1 MKVIINLKKL
11 QTASHTRGIGVY
23 TRHLIAALQKAYPAD
38 HFVPT
43 SHSHADLKGD
53 VLHYPYFDPFFLSLK
68 RSRKIPTIV
77 TVHDLIPLRF
87 PSHFKPGL
95 RGKLKWWLQRAA
107 LRQVDHV
114 ITDSDS
120 SKSDILKLVALP
132 PSRISVIPLGPN
144 QSELVPAKLSK
155 KLIAQYALPSRYLLY
170 VGDLN
175 WNKNLPGLI
184 KAFTALKD
192 KDLRLVLVGKVF
204 TDKPNIPQYH
214 ALTKA
219 IATSGKAES
228 VILLGYVPAHH
239 LSLIYSLATLYVQP
253 SWYEGFGLPVLEAM
267 KYGCPVASSSR
278 GSLKEI
284 GGEAVAYFDP
294 AKDMSEVIEA
304 LLRSPARLAELSQ
317 LGLAR
322 AKQFSWAKTARL
334 THAVYEKVL
343 AARS

>member
-1 MKVIINLKKL
+1 MKVIISLKKL
-11 QTASHTRGIGVY
+11 NNISHTRGIGVY

-38 HFVPT
+38 DFVPT
-43 SHSHADLKGD
+43 SHNTDLRGD
-53 VLHYPYFDPFFLSLK
+53 LLHYPYFDPFFLSLK
-68 RSRKIPTIV
+68 RAKKIPTIV

-87 PSHFKPGL
+87 PRHFPSGL
-95 RGKLKWWLQRAA
+95 RGRLKWWLQRQA
-107 LRQVDHV
+107 LRHVDHV

-120 SKSDILKLVALP
+120 SKSDILKLVGLP
-132 PSRISVIPLGPN
+132 PSRVSVIPLGPN
-144 QSELVPAKLSK
+144 QSEVVPAKLSQ
-155 KLIAQYALPSRYLLY
+155 KLRAQYALPSRYLLY

-204 TDKPNIPQYH
+204 ADKPNILEYH
-214 ALTKA
+214 QLERA
-219 IATSGKAES
+219 IASSGKAES
-228 VILLGYVPAHH
+228 ILLLGYVPAHH
-239 LSLIYSLATLYVQP
+239 LSLIYSCATLYVQP

-278 GSLKEI
+278 GSLREI

-294 AKDMSEVIEA
+294 AKDMSEVISL
-304 LLRSPARLAELSQ
+304 LLRSPERLAELSQ

-322 AKQFSWAKTARL
+322 AKQFSWIKTARL
-334 THAVYEKVL
+334 THQVYEKVL